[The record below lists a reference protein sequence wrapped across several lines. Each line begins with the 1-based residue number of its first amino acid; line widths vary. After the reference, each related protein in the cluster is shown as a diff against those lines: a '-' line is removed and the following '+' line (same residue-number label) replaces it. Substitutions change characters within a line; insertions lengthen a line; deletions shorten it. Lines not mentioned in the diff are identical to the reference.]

1 MKKIKYDLR
10 RWLSAYGELL
20 GDEQKSLNFYR
31 TSYGDEIPKEE
42 LETNLVSLEAWAAY
56 AHKNRLLFHVT
67 AFIASN
73 DQPYADILFNDG
85 NVLVHFIDEHNRIYM
100 AYEFDGKYD
109 KDKVFL
115 DSLRC
120 YFYPDNEKFYG
131 RRDSIKDVQYIFTPK
146 GKLTVWDRYLENGK
160 WFEEAKEAAHPVNVE
175 KNWEPYPELGN
186 YDSIVRMKRWGD
198 GDLLKDIPE
207 LSK

>member
-1 MKKIKYDLR
+1 MKDLNYTLCG
-10 RWLSAYGELL
+10 WNDAYGELQ
-20 GDEQKSLNFYR
+20 DVEDSLDFYR
-31 TSYGDEIPKEE
+31 TSYGDEIPKQE

-85 NVLVHFIDEHNRIYM
+85 NVLVHFIDEQNRVYM

-109 KDKVFL
+109 KDKLFL
-115 DSLRC
+115 DSLR
-120 YFYPDNEKFYG
+120 YYIYPDNEKFY
-131 RRDSIKDVQYIFTPK
+131 RRGDSIKHVQYKFTPE
-146 GKLTVWDRYLENGK
+146 GKLIVRERYVEEGER
-160 WFEEAKEAAHPVNVE
+160 FEEAKEAAHPVNVE

-186 YDSIVRMKRWGD
+186 YNSIVRMKRWDD
-198 GDLLKDIPE
+198 GDLLNDIPE
-207 LSK
+207 LK